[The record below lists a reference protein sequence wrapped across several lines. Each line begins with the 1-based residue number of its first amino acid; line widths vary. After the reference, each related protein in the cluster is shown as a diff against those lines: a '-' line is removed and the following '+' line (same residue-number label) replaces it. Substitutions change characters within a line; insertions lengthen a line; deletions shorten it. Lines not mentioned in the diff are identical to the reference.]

1 MLDEFRHRMTQELS
15 DQMAIRPKRSA
26 GVSDTNQE
34 AMYAPDTQVPVQ
46 SAAPEVTPQ
55 QSEGEQALIQV
66 RNIKG
71 RPQSGVLPS
80 LVQMVGRSS
89 AQWLQ
94 SLLVAGLGAL
104 LAEATHAAVQQRA
117 ERSLHILLQKAFEA
131 APPDFANQE
140 IQKKAERTLQLI
152 LREALDAVFAEGV
165 RTSVQEGSKQ
175 TIQQSLRGDFGGAL
189 RKVEEMPKVMIAALV
204 MVLRRHQQTILRLF
218 LALLL
223 LAVDYSLEQSEKTNE
238 QEGHR
243 GAPGCAR

>member
-1 MLDEFRHRMTQELS
+1 
-15 DQMAIRPKRSA
+15 
-26 GVSDTNQE
+26 
-34 AMYAPDTQVPVQ
+34 
-46 SAAPEVTPQ
+46 
-55 QSEGEQALIQV
+55 
-66 RNIKG
+66 
-71 RPQSGVLPS
+71 
-80 LVQMVGRSS
+80 
-89 AQWLQ
+89 
-94 SLLVAGLGAL
+94 
-104 LAEATHAAVQQRA
+104 
-117 ERSLHILLQKAFEA
+117 LLQKAFEA